1 MVGPANSLG
10 RVCVQFEKREDLS
23 DNRLNCLPDEWR
35 HTLVGGHQVGGRVRA
50 TRLIELERGQHVV
63 PATPGTVV
71 GPVRGPSPSSRS
83 RRLLVRFIVRGDPEA
98 VEEVCCEPD
107 DVETAIVG
115 HSSGSATLSIA
126 GNFRRGNAVIATRDL
141 CVSGAVV
148 VREGVL
154 GTVVGPSSSDSQQRV
169 TVSFNH
175 REDGSRNR
183 LNCVVTEIRLYLAGG
198 FEVGARVLVL
208 HTVTHDEWAPIQAGA
223 RGVVLGPSAEEPLAR
238 LVIRLDDAPP
248 GSGPIEREVRADD
261 VALVIAGGFKR
272 GASVAAAKDL
282 RVKGSIVVKRGVV
295 GTVIGQS
302 ATDPA
307 GCITVAFAR
316 REDGRCNNLNVVPA
330 EIQRMPC
337 TGGLGPGDQVA
348 ARRQLLIV
356 PKNAQGT
363 VIGPSHCAR
372 SSRVAVRF
380 SAVENGE
387 EVWNL
392 RTFACYM
399 PLVKMWTTPAMKCLK
414 VKTTP
419 RIMQSSL
426 LLAVMIGATL

>member
-1 MVGPANSLG
+1 MCGGPCQLIG

-50 TRLIELERGQHVV
+50 TRLMELERRKQSSSDAGQHVV

-115 HSSGSATLSIA
+115 
-126 GNFRRGNAVIATRDL
+126 NFRRGNAVIATCDL
-141 CVSGAVV
+141 RVSGAVV

-154 GTVVGPSSSDSQQRV
+154 GTVVGPSSSDSQKRV

-272 GASVAAAKDL
+272 GESVAAAKDL
-282 RVKGSIVVKRGVV
+282 QVKGSIVVKRGVV

-307 GCITVAFAR
+307 GRITVAFAR

-337 TGGLGPGDQVA
+337 TGGLGPGDEVA

-356 PKNAQGT
+356 PKNARGT
-363 VIGPSHCAR
+363 VVGPSHCAR
-372 SSRVAVRF
+372 SGRVAVRF

-399 PLVKMWTTPAMKCLK
+399 PLVKMWTTPGMKCQK

-426 LLAVMIGATL
+426 LLAVMTGAIS

>member
-1 MVGPANSLG
+1 
-10 RVCVQFEKREDLS
+10 
-23 DNRLNCLPDEWR
+23 
-35 HTLVGGHQVGGRVRA
+35 
-50 TRLIELERGQHVV
+50 
-63 PATPGTVV
+63 
-71 GPVRGPSPSSRS
+71 
-83 RRLLVRFIVRGDPEA
+83 VRFIVRGDPEA

-107 DVETAIVG
+107 DVETAIV
-115 HSSGSATLSIA
+115 

-183 LNCVVTEIRLYLAGG
+183 LNCVVTEIGLYLAGG

-238 LVIRLDDAPP
+238 LVIRLDDAPA

-302 ATDPA
+302 ATDP
-307 GCITVAFAR
+307 GGRITVAFAR

-363 VIGPSHCAR
+363 VVGPSHCAR
-372 SSRVAVRF
+372 SGRVAVRF

-399 PLVKMWTTPAMKCLK
+399 PLVKMWTTPGMKC
-414 VKTTP
+414 
-419 RIMQSSL
+419 RR
-426 LLAVMIGATL
+426 